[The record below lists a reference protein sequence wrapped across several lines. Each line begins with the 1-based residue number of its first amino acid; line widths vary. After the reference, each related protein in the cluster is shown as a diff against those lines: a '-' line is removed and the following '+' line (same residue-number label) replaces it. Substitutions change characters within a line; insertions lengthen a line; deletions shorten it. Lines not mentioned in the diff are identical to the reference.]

1 MNTNNRG
8 FVRHLR
14 QTGTN
19 AVAARRATC
28 DTPLAGGV
36 GRRHDDDNT
45 VAASGRGCHA
55 PIKNSSIAKPFVL
68 FRATETLPGAAGDNN
83 RPYRFAIGWRRR

>member
-1 MNTNNRG
+1 MNTHDRG
-8 FVRHLR
+8 FGRHLR

-36 GRRHDDDNT
+36 GRRQDDDNT
-45 VAASGRGCHA
+45 VAATGRGCHA

-68 FRATETLPGAAGDNN
+68 LGTAKALPDSTGDDD
-83 RPYRFAIGWRRR
+83 RPYRLTIGGRRR